1 MNKNTAFVSSDEEI
15 IYIGNENTVRE
26 ISTSGKV
33 LRTVRIINRRMDGSE
48 EFIISYKNGVFGKGK
63 IHSSDCKLKS
73 TELKEDGAVKK
84 AVFCFEPYRIHSFDV
99 FVKVIFEARDSDPV
113 IRKYVTI
120 SSSAPKKLFIDYID
134 LEYFV
139 LGADIKMRFSRPD
152 MEKAYLSQFQSA
164 LGHIRQSAVRRAAL
178 IWRS

>member
-1 MNKNTAFVSSDEEI
+1 MQ
-15 IYIGNENTVRE
+15 
-26 ISTSGKV
+26 
-33 LRTVRIINRRMDGSE
+33 
-48 EFIISYKNGVFGKGK
+48 
-63 IHSSDCKLKS
+63 S

-84 AVFCFEPYRIHSFDV
+84 AVFCFEPYRIHSSDV

-139 LGADIKMRFSRPD
+139 LGADIKMRFQDRIWKKPIFRSFSRHSVSR
-152 MEKAYLSQFQSA
+152 Y
-164 LGHIRQSAVRRAAL
+164 I
-178 IWRS
+178 

>member
-1 MNKNTAFVSSDEEI
+1 M
-15 IYIGNENTVRE
+15 
-26 ISTSGKV
+26 
-33 LRTVRIINRRMDGSE
+33 
-48 EFIISYKNGVFGKGK
+48 
-63 IHSSDCKLKS
+63 
-73 TELKEDGAVKK
+73 
-84 AVFCFEPYRIHSFDV
+84 
-99 FVKVIFEARDSDPV
+99 KVIFEASDSDPV

-164 LGHIRQSAVRRAAL
+164 LGQPIYINGMYFGCIYATLEKNMVDNTAHI
-178 IWRS
+178 

>member
-33 LRTVRIINRRMDGSE
+33 LRTVRIINRRMDETSFSPSDGSE

-84 AVFCFEPYRIHSFDV
+84 AVFCFEPYRIHSSDV

-120 SSSAPKKLFIDYID
+120 SSSARKNCLLIISTLNILCSEPILKCAFQDRIWKKLIF
-134 LEYFV
+134 
-139 LGADIKMRFSRPD
+139 RSFSRHSVSR
-152 MEKAYLSQFQSA
+152 Y
-164 LGHIRQSAVRRAAL
+164 I
-178 IWRS
+178 

>member
-33 LRTVRIINRRMDGSE
+33 LRTVRIINRRMDETSFSPSDGSE
-48 EFIISYKNGVFGKGK
+48 EFIISCKNGVFGKGK

-84 AVFCFEPYRIHSFDV
+84 AVFCFEPYRIHSSDV

-120 SSSAPKKLFIDYID
+120 SLPQSFSPLVVLSIKPILCSEPILKCAFQDRIWKKPIF
-134 LEYFV
+134 
-139 LGADIKMRFSRPD
+139 RSFSRHSVSR
-152 MEKAYLSQFQSA
+152 Y
-164 LGHIRQSAVRRAAL
+164 I
-178 IWRS
+178 

>member
-33 LRTVRIINRRMDGSE
+33 LRTVRIINRRMDETSFSPSDGSE

-84 AVFCFEPYRIHSFDV
+84 AVFCFEPYRIHSSDV
-99 FVKVIFEARDSDPV
+99 FVKVIFEARDSDPRYQKNMLPYRQAP
-113 IRKYVTI
+113 RKNCSLII
-120 SSSAPKKLFIDYID
+120 STLNILCSEPILKCAFQDRIWKKPIF
-134 LEYFV
+134 
-139 LGADIKMRFSRPD
+139 RSFSRHSVSR
-152 MEKAYLSQFQSA
+152 Y
-164 LGHIRQSAVRRAAL
+164 I
-178 IWRS
+178 